1 MVSNRTPTK
10 NRVREVRRRLRVTQ
24 AELATAVGVS
34 RQTIISTEQGD
45 YSPSVYLALR
55 IAAVLTSTVEDLFP
69 LGEQPTHASAL
80 EQP

>member
-1 MVSNRTPTK
+1 MVSNRTPTE
-10 NRVREVRRRLRVTQ
+10 NRVREVRRGLRVTQ

-45 YSPSVYLALR
+45 YAPSVYLALR

-69 LGEQPTHASAL
+69 LSEQPTHASAL